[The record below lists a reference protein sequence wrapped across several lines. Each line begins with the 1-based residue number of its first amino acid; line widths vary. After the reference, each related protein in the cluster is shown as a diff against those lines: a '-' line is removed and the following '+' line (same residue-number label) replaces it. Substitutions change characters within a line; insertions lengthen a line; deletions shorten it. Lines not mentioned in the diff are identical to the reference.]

1 MVKLKLSC
9 PSPTMGEKSVALA
22 NRVLQNKE
30 MQNISSQKDGTVL
43 TLKFKFTIVFII
55 LCLVI
60 SLDQATKMWAVETLK
75 QQSAIEYLSGFFTFT
90 YAENTGAFLGFG
102 GDWSRQSRFFVFAV
116 VVLVG
121 LAGMLWYLLK
131 HEVSKVNLVAY
142 SFIAGGGFG
151 NLWDRMTRDNGG
163 VIDFMVFD
171 TGVNMNLGFMKIP
184 LRTGVVNV
192 ADIAIVFGV
201 MLALTAEYYFDRRL
215 LKNAK

>member
-1 MVKLKLSC
+1 
-9 PSPTMGEKSVALA
+9 
-22 NRVLQNKE
+22 
-30 MQNISSQKDGTVL
+30 MQKPNNPQVYTAVSLRFRFTV
-43 TLKFKFTIVFII
+43 VFII
-55 LCLVI
+55 LLLVI
-60 SLDQATKMWAVETLK
+60 SLDQATKLWAVETLR
-75 QQSAIEYLSGFFTFT
+75 QQSAIEYLGGFFTFT

-102 GDWSRQSRFFVFAV
+102 GDWSRQSRFFIFAV

-121 LAGMLWYLLK
+121 LSGMLWYLLK

-171 TGVNMNLGFMKIP
+171 TGINMNLGFMKIP
-184 LRTGVVNV
+184 MRTGVVNV

-201 MLALTAEYYFDRRL
+201 ILALAAEYYFDRRL

>member
-1 MVKLKLSC
+1 M
-9 PSPTMGEKSVALA
+9 
-22 NRVLQNKE
+22 
-30 MQNISSQKDGTVL
+30 
-43 TLKFKFTIVFII
+43 
-55 LCLVI
+55 
-60 SLDQATKMWAVETLK
+60 ETLR

-102 GDWSRQSRFFVFAV
+102 GDWSRQARFLVFAV
-116 VVLVG
+116 VVLLG
-121 LAGMLWYLLK
+121 LAAMLWYLLK
-131 HEVSKVNLVAY
+131 QEVSKMNLIAY

-171 TGVNMNLGFMKIP
+171 TGMNLNLGFMKIP

-192 ADIAIVFGV
+192 ADIAIVVGV
-201 MLALTAEYYFDRRL
+201 ILALSAEYYFDRRL